1 MAAGLDGI
9 TIVDLTQGVAGP
21 FATRL
26 LSQMGARIIKIERP
40 GTGDLIRHW
49 DTIVGG
55 MCSGHAWV
63 NPGKES
69 VALDLKSERG
79 RDLLMAL
86 VRRADV
92 VIENFVPGTLERWGL
107 GWERFREANPR
118 LIFCRVSGFG
128 QDGPYRDRAA
138 LDLIVQGETGLI
150 LTNGLPEA
158 PAKISLSVCDISG
171 AMYATVAILQALFH
185 RERSGRGQQIDVA
198 LFDAVLTW
206 TGYFPYMYWYR
217 GQLPERVGLHHHT
230 MTPYGPYVAKDG
242 RAVILAAGSGARE
255 LWERFCRAITHP
267 ELVDHPNFSTN
278 TLRMQHKAEL
288 DAIVAAAIA
297 KEDRASWLERFHE
310 YGVPAGA
317 MNDLGEALEHPRIRF
332 RQLVKEVPS
341 VAGNVKVFDFPP
353 EFSELE
359 SVNKLGPPALGE
371 HTARVLAELGLSE
384 GEIASL
390 AAAGVVQ
397 VTAAPGGDA
406 HDE

>member
-1 MAAGLDGI
+1 VPAGLDGI

-26 LSQMGARIIKIERP
+26 LSQMGARVIKVERP

-69 VALDLKSERG
+69 LALDLKTERG
-79 RDLLMAL
+79 RAILLEL
-86 VRRADV
+86 IRRADV

-107 GWERFREANPR
+107 DWARFQEVNPR
-118 LIFCRVSGFG
+118 VVFCRVSGFG

-138 LDLIVQGETGLI
+138 LDLIMQGESGLI
-150 LTNGLPEA
+150 LTNGMPDA
-158 PAKISLSVCDISG
+158 PAKISLSVCDISA

-185 RERSGRGQQIDVA
+185 RERTGQGQKVEVA

-217 GQLPERVGLHHHT
+217 GELPARVGLHHHT
-230 MTPYGPYVAKDG
+230 MTPYGPYTAKDG

-255 LWERFCRAITHP
+255 LWERFCAAIGHP
-267 ELVDHPNFSTN
+267 ELVDHERFATN
-278 TLRMQHKAEL
+278 GLRMAHRAEL
-288 DAIVAAAIA
+288 DGIVTAAIA
-297 KEDRASWLERFHE
+297 KEDREYWLERFHR

-317 MNDLGEALEHPRIRF
+317 LRDLGDALEHPRLRHRGF
-332 RQLVKEVPS
+332 VKEVS
-341 VAGNVKVFDFPP
+341 SAAGPVKVFDFPA
-353 EFSELE
+353 EFSELA
-359 SVNKLGPPALGE
+359 SVNVLGPPLLGE
-371 HTARVLAELGLSE
+371 HTAPILREIGLSE
-384 GEIASL
+384 AEIQAL
-390 AAAGVVQ
+390 AASGVVGVSDGQ
-397 VTAAPGGDA
+397 GAPQ
-406 HDE
+406 